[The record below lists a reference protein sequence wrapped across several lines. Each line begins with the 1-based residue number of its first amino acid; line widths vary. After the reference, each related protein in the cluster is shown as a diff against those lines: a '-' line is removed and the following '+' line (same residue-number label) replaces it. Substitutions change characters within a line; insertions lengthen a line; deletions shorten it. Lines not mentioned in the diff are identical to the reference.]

1 MNSGTQMPCSL
12 PEAVASVQM
21 MVEHSQRL
29 IEKYA
34 ENGGDFPPVYFVF
47 TVDRGVDIIGFSWSN
62 EKEKD
67 GAATAMR
74 LTAVQLQ
81 PAGLWGVMLITDT
94 RWWEVDA
101 DLASRLGLSQE
112 ELSSM
117 LRDAPW
123 RIKELG
129 KQTEALVVRLET
141 YMGDWGVGLM
151 YDRLDGNRISWHPPR
166 DMITGV
172 QSEGRL
178 VNLLPPLPYCAG
190 QA

>member
-1 MNSGTQMPCSL
+1 
-12 PEAVASVQM
+12 
-21 MVEHSQRL
+21 
-29 IEKYA
+29 
-34 ENGGDFPPVYFVF
+34 
-47 TVDRGVDIIGFSWSN
+47 
-62 EKEKD
+62 
-67 GAATAMR
+67 
-74 LTAVQLQ
+74 
-81 PAGLWGVMLITDT
+81 
-94 RWWEVDA
+94 
-101 DLASRLGLSQE
+101 
-112 ELSSM
+112 M

-123 RIKELG
+123 RIKEFG